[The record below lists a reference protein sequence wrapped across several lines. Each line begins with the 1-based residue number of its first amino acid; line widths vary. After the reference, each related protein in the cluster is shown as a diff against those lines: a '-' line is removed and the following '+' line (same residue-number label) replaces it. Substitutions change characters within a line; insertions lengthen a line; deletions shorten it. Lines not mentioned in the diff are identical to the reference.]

1 MTLYMIRVLL
11 HFIIPFQKLESI
23 IVNHMNPTPNKSP
36 INTRQSQ
43 RNSCSSLSSFAD
55 ETPQKRK
62 KTDRMVYSIEKSQ
75 FDWSEKKTV
84 KKSNKT

>member
-1 MTLYMIRVLL
+1 
-11 HFIIPFQKLESI
+11 
-23 IVNHMNPTPNKSP
+23 MNPTPNKSP
-36 INTRQSQ
+36 INSRQSQ

-62 KTDRMVYSIEKSQ
+62 KTDRMVYSIDKSQ

-84 KKSNKT
+84 KKSHKT